1 MNPLDKKTLRQDMRV
16 QLAQMSKAQYDAYSL
31 QIHEQLL
38 RESSIKKANV
48 IGLTISAFPEVNTIP
63 LIEKLWSQ
71 GKRVAVPKCE
81 PKTRAM
87 IFYEITSFDQLETVY
102 MQLKEPIPTLTK
114 EVPKEEI
121 DCLIVPGVVFDR
133 FGYRVGFGGGY
144 YDRYL
149 VSYNGERITLAFE
162 VQLIHKVPTDQY
174 DLPVHKIITE
184 TSVINCLEYRKESQS
199 VDENSI

>member
-1 MNPLDKKTLRQDMRV
+1 MHKKTLRQDMKAK
-16 QLAQMSKAQYDAYSL
+16 LAGMSGAEYDAYSL
-31 QIHEQLL
+31 EIQQRLL
-38 RESSIKKANV
+38 KDSSIKKASL
-48 IGLTISAFPEVNTIP
+48 IGLTISAFPEVNTMP
-63 LIEKLWSQ
+63 LIEKLWAQ

-114 EVPKEEI
+114 AVSKEEI
-121 DCLIVPGVVFDR
+121 ECLIVPGVVFDEL
-133 FGYRVGFGGGY
+133 GYRIGFGGGY

-149 VSYNGERITLAFE
+149 ANYNGICITLAFAL
-162 VQLIHKVPTDQY
+162 QLVHKVPTDKF

-184 TSVINCLEYRKESQS
+184 TAVIDCHRNRKESYA

>member
-1 MNPLDKKTLRQDMRV
+1 MDKKTLRRDMRT
-16 QLAQMSKAQYDAYSL
+16 QLAQMSKAQYDAYSF
-31 QIHEQLL
+31 QIHEKLL
-38 RESSIKKANV
+38 RESTIKKANI

-102 MQLKEPIPTLTK
+102 MQLKEPIPALTK
-114 EVPKEEI
+114 EVPNEEI
-121 DCLIVPGVVFDR
+121 NCLIVPGVVFDQ

-149 VSYNGERITLAFE
+149 ASYNGERITLAFG

>member
-1 MNPLDKKTLRQDMRV
+1 MDKKTLRQDMRA

-31 QIHEQLL
+31 QIHEHLL

-48 IGLTISAFPEVNTIP
+48 IGLTISAFPEVNTMP
-63 LIEKLWSQ
+63 LIEKLWTQ

>member
-1 MNPLDKKTLRQDMRV
+1 MDPLDKKTLRQDMKA
-16 QLAQMSKAQYDAYSL
+16 QLAQMSGAQYNTNSL

-38 RESSIKKANV
+38 KESSIKHANI
-48 IGLTISAFPEVNTIP
+48 IGLTISAFPEVNTVP

-102 MQLKEPIPTLTK
+102 MQLKEPITSLTK
-114 EVPKEEI
+114 EVSKEAI
-121 DCLIVPGVVFDR
+121 DCLIVPGVVFDP

-149 VSYNGERITLAFE
+149 TDYNGERITLAFAL
-162 VQLIHKVPTDQY
+162 QLIHKVPTDQF

-184 TSVINCLEYRKESQS
+184 TSIINCLENRKESQS